1 MTRPALPDILA
12 TIVARRRARYGLAT
26 ASDEKHEK
34 GSREEKSREEKRRSS
49 IEGGGQGGGR
59 GEGGALVAGEKVVR
73 SISAG
78 EAAPPGHGRSDLE
91 LFPSM
96 EPLSPMGEDAP
107 RSPRSIDGKL
117 LTSLEVLSPEAIDVA
132 DRQNPF
138 SAALCARRGAAV
150 IAEVKMGSPRL
161 GSLVGR
167 FDPERQAEA
176 YARAGAAA
184 LSVVVEPDFFFG
196 SHDLLA
202 RCRAASGLPAI
213 AKDFVVAPAQLDE
226 ARAAGADAVLLIA
239 ALYSRDELARW
250 GEEARSRGLV
260 PLVETHDERD
270 LDLLSDARWELVGV
284 NNRDLRTFEVSLE
297 RSIALRSRL
306 PAGALAVA
314 ESAIHTRADVL
325 RLREAGFD
333 AFLVGEALLVSGD
346 PGAKLAELLGR
357 EGG

>member
-1 MTRPALPDILA
+1 MEG
-12 TIVARRRARYGLAT
+12 VGLG
-26 ASDEKHEK
+26 D
-34 GSREEKSREEKRRSS
+34 
-49 IEGGGQGGGR
+49 GR
-59 GEGGALVAGEKVVR
+59 GERGAQVAREEVEEVSLSR
-73 SISAG
+73 PAG
-78 EAAPPGHGRSDLE
+78 DAAPPGHGRSGQE
-91 LFPSM
+91 PFPSM
-96 EPLSPMGEDAP
+96 ELLSPIGEVAP
-107 RSPRSIDGKL
+107 RSPRSLGGEL
-117 LTSLEVLSPEAIDVA
+117 LTSLELLSPEATDVE
-132 DRQNPF
+132 DRRNPF
-138 SAALCARRGAAV
+138 SAALFARRGWGV
-150 IAEVKMGSPRL
+150 IAEIKMGSPRL